1 MTTSC
6 LAIALL
12 FHHPA
17 IIVDSFQFIIR
28 PSSSSLAHLYA
39 SSVSLSSTNTPSPPE
54 TDAQILDRILNEID
68 TGYRTFDTTDTQ
80 LLPAYGDPEDDALLT
95 EEDDDPT
102 AIDASTLGQWDA
114 SDFEAKFDYEW
125 DPNAGETD
133 PNIRDPRYT
142 YVSTIEVDNDG

>member
-1 MTTSC
+1 M
-6 LAIALL
+6 
-12 FHHPA
+12 
-17 IIVDSFQFIIR
+17 
-28 PSSSSLAHLYA
+28 
-39 SSVSLSSTNTPSPPE
+39 SLSSTNTPSPPE
-54 TDAQILDRILNEID
+54 TDAQILDRILYEID
-68 TGYRTFDTTDTQ
+68 TGSYCTFDTTDTQ